1 MNFRKLKSEEGIT
14 LIALIITII
23 VLLILAGVSIITL
36 TGENG
41 TLTRVQTAKK
51 QSEKGKLEEEVKLAI
66 TNLQIEENQ
75 REMTQEEKREELEKE
90 LKKQDSNSTVSID
103 GSGFIASHGGY
114 NFNISDNYK
123 VSIKEPFNAEEWDKT
138 AAPENIFIWG
148 SDDPNNE
155 EYRTVVGYTQN
166 ITNYTILKYP
176 SRCKKIELNGKN
188 YQTHFG
194 EEEIYDPLNR
204 VYLKLGDR
212 NITSNIK
219 KIELPESIVKIGIFA
234 FGGTY
239 GGNSFGGYNFTSLKE
254 IELPN
259 SVTNIDDLAF
269 YYCDSLT
276 KITIP
281 ESITNIGKNAFCTCN
296 NLKEIY
302 IDKEPLTVYG
312 EPWGATNATIKWKEI
327 MTEEEKIKWD
337 KTAADEDCFYW
348 GSNDPN
354 SEGYG
359 KVIGYT
365 KKIDNYTILRF
376 PTRCT
381 EITYGSKFGDIEFED
396 GVGVYESRT
405 FTNNIKKIEIPG
417 TVEILDLYTGNLA
430 FKSVEK
436 VTIEE
441 GVREIGRAAFFRCSK
456 LNDITIPNSVTSIGD
471 VAFENTQWYNN
482 QPDGLIYAGKVAYKY
497 KGNMSSNTNI
507 EIKQG
512 TTEIAGYCF
521 DHCTNLSSIT
531 IPNNIK
537 KIGWQ
542 AFSNCSSLKSVIY
555 KDEIY
560 TNKSALVQALNNNS
574 VTVEKSAFDNT
585 GLSD

>member
-1 MNFRKLKSEEGIT
+1 MNKLLRNRQNSGIT
-14 LIALIITII
+14 LVALVITII

-41 TLTRVQTAKK
+41 TITRVQTAKK

-75 REMTQEEKREELEKE
+75 REMTQEEKRAELEKE

-114 NFNISDNYK
+114 NFNISNNYK
-123 VSIKEPFNAEEWDKT
+123 FSIKEPFNAEEWDKT

-176 SRCKKIELNGKN
+176 SRCKKIELNAKKYN
-188 YQTHFG
+188 TQFG

-219 KIELPESIVKIGIFA
+219 KIELPESIVKIGRFA

-239 GGNSFGGYNFTSLKE
+239 GGNSYGGYNFTSLKE

-259 SVTNIDDLAF
+259 SVTNIDDYAF

-281 ESITNIGKNAFCTCN
+281 ESITNIGENAFCECN

-302 IDKEPLTVYG
+302 IDKAPHTVYG
-312 EPWGATNATIKWKEI
+312 EPWCATNATIKWKEI

-354 SEGYG
+354 SEDYG

-376 PTRCT
+376 PSRCT
-381 EITYGSKFGDIEFED
+381 KMKFGTILGNKEYED
-396 GVGVYESRT
+396 GVGEYESRS

-417 TVEILDLYTGNLA
+417 TVEILDLSTRDLA
-430 FKSVEK
+430 FKSLEQI
-436 VTIEE
+436 TIEE
-441 GVREIGRAAFFRCSK
+441 GVNEIGLGAFGGCSN
-456 LNDITIPNSVTSIGD
+456 LNSVTMPDSITRIGIN
-471 VAFENTQWYNN
+471 AFGGCSNLNN
-482 QPDGLIYAGKVAYKY
+482 
-497 KGNMSSNTNI
+497 
-507 EIKQG
+507 
-512 TTEIAGYCF
+512 
-521 DHCTNLSSIT
+521 IT
-531 IPNNIK
+531 IPNNVTS
-537 KIGWQ
+537 IGSL
-542 AFSNCSSLKSVIY
+542 AFSYCYGAKGFIY
-555 KDEIY
+555 KDVTY
-560 TNKSALVQALNNNS
+560 TSKTALTQALKNNG
-574 VTVEKSAFDNT
+574 VAVEYDAFFET
-585 GLSD
+585 GLSN